1 MLAHGVQAF
10 FHIMPDIEAAYGAP
24 QNQTTKIVL
33 PTDIYY
39 SILEEGIDVQYLINL
54 IEAEDSNATN
64 ETYLSHWDS

>member
-1 MLAHGVQAF
+1 MDIHSSFAGKALVMVDLA
-10 FHIMPDIEAAYGAP
+10 I
-24 QNQTTKIVL
+24 KILRSGRPL

>member
-1 MLAHGVQAF
+1 MVDLA
-10 FHIMPDIEAAYGAP
+10 I
-24 QNQTTKIVL
+24 KILRSGRPL

-39 SILEEGIDVQYLINL
+39 SVLEEGIDVQYLINL